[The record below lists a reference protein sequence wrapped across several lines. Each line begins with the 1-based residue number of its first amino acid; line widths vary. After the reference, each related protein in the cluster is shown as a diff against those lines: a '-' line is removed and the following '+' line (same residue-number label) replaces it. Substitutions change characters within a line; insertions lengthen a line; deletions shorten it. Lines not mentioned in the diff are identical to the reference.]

1 MFVSLHSYV
10 TLVVVALFS
19 VLVDLTA
26 AAVLVVAAAP
36 AVLALAVVASGGCQF
51 LVGR

>member
-26 AAVLVVAAAP
+26 AAVLVVAAAG
-36 AVLALAVVASGGCQF
+36 VLALAVVASGGCQF

>member
-26 AAVLVVAAAP
+26 AAVLVVAAA